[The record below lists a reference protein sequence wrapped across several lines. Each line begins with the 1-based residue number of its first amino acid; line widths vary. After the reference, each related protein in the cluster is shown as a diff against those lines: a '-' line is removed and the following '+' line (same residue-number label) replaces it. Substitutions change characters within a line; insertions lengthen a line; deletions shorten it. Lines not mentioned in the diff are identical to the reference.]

1 MSTTRVSRHIHAPRP
16 AVYRALIDP
25 AAIPHWKVPNGM
37 TCEVHHFEAREGGT
51 FRISLTYDQPTD
63 AGKTARQTDTY
74 QGRLEKLVPNEKV
87 VEVDVFETTDPTM
100 QGEMTITYT
109 LVDTEEGTLLHA
121 VHEGVPDGVSPAD
134 NEYGWQMSLGKLA
147 AFVEGR

>member
-1 MSTTRVSRHIHAPRP
+1 MSTTRVSRRIDAPRN

-25 AAIPHWKVPNGM
+25 SAIPHWKVPNGM
-37 TCEVHHFEAREGGT
+37 TCEVHTFEAREGGT

-63 AGKTARQTDTY
+63 TGKTTRQTDTY
-74 QGRLEKLVPNEKV
+74 HGRFEKLVPDEEV
-87 VEVDVFETTDPTM
+87 VEVDVFETEDPTL

-109 LVDTEEGTLLHA
+109 LVETDEGTLLHA
-121 VHEGVPDGVSPAD
+121 VHEGVPDGVSPSD
-134 NEYGWQMSLGKLA
+134 NELGWQMSLGKLA

>member
-1 MSTTRVSRHIHAPRP
+1 MSTTRVSRYIHASRS

-63 AGKTARQTDTY
+63 AGKTTRQTDTY
-74 QGRLEKLVPNEKV
+74 QGRFEKLVPNEKV

-109 LVDTEEGTLLHA
+109 LADTEEGTVLHA
-121 VHEGVPDGVSPAD
+121 IHEGVPDGVSPAD